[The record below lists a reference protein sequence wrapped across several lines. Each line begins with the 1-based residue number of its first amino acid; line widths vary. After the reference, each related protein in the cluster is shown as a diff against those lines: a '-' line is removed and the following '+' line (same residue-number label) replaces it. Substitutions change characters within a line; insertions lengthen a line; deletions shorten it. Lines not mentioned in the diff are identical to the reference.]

1 MIGTAARD
9 GEGGQDE
16 RRASESRRE
25 KYGHGQGDCLMPGAT
40 NSRNAKGART
50 MRVVSKDARKEGRI
64 R

>member
-25 KYGHGQGDCLMPGAT
+25 KYGHGQGDLP
-40 NSRNAKGART
+40 
-50 MRVVSKDARKEGRI
+50 DARGYKLEECQGRKDDES
-64 R
+64 RE